1 MTKFISKNSLK
12 FLNGGNNYFDNKLSF
27 NQSETIIKKID
38 FDFIIKLIKIN
49 IVV

>member
-27 NQSETIIKKID
+27 NQSETIIKK
-38 FDFIIKLIKIN
+38 FILTSLSN
-49 IVV
+49 